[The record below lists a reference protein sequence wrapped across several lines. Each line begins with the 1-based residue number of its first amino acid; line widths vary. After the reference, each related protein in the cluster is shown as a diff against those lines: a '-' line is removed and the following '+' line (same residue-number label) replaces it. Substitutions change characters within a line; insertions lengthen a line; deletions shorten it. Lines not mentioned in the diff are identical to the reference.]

1 MIKSIFLSL
10 VLLFCLPVH
19 SPAGPSCGEKDYND
33 ERFQAIQTRIIDGYR
48 FDITK
53 PPVYAKNSKVYQN
66 VENGEGCTGDSVILV
81 TDANENVVFFKRM
94 YVPNY
99 FAKLDN
105 YKIEE
110 QGRVDVAILQHTGGI
125 SCCEYL
131 LLFQT
136 MPTFKYLGQKEA
148 YLK

>member
-10 VLLFCLPVH
+10 ILLLCLPLH
-19 SPAGPSCGEKDYND
+19 SFAGPSCVEEGYNE
-33 ERFQAIQTRIIDGYR
+33 ERFQAIQTKHIDGYR

-53 PPVYAKNSKVYQN
+53 PPVYAGNNKVYQN
-66 VENGEGCTGDSVILV
+66 VKNGEGCTGDSVILV
-81 TDANENVVFFKRM
+81 TDADGNVVFFKRM
-94 YVPNY
+94 YLPNY

-105 YKIEE
+105 YKVEE
-110 QGRVDVAILQHTGGI
+110 QGRVDVAILRHSGGI

-131 LLFQT
+131 HLFQT
-136 MPTFKYLGQKEA
+136 TPTFKYLGQQDA

>member
-1 MIKSIFLSL
+1 MTKSTFLSL
-10 VLLFCLPVH
+10 ALLFCIPLF
-19 SPAGPSCGEKDYND
+19 SFAGPSCGKPEYNE
-33 ERFQAIQTRIIDGYR
+33 ERFQAIQTMHIDGYR

-66 VENGEGCTGDSVILV
+66 VKNGEGCTGDSVILV
-81 TDANENVVFFKRM
+81 TDPNENVVFFKRI
-94 YVPNY
+94 YLANY

-105 YKIEE
+105 YKVE
-110 QGRVDVAILQHTGGI
+110 QRGRVDVAIMQHSGGI

-131 LLFQT
+131 HLFQT
-136 MPTFKYLGQKEA
+136 TPTFKYLGQEEA